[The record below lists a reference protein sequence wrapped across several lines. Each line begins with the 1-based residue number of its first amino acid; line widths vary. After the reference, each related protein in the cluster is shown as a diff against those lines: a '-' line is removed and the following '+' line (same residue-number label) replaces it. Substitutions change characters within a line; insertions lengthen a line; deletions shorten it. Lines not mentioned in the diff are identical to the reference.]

1 MQRDKLP
8 KAVKERI
15 AVLES
20 ELNKKLS
27 ILRVYRGNYYVYS
40 YERAIS
46 KATSKRGPIV
56 RYVGK
61 IDEAGIFKE
70 PKYKGIASFPEQAG
84 MNPKVR
90 AAIDRLR
97 AQNMEISLI
106 PAKDA
111 FYVYDIRFPEKP
123 QCIGTID
130 SSGHLHGIIEREEP
144 KASRKDK
151 LDRADL
157 AILRCLSMNARMPI
171 SNIAKIAGI
180 TPQAA
185 FRRKAALEKKYGIK
199 YFAEINLYKLGYSMF
214 MCFVKFDDVVP
225 DSETLR
231 SALSKEPRV
240 QLAMLAKGSYDLIF
254 YMIAKSSN
262 DAVVS
267 IYKLRKGTLKDYKS
281 TWYVGMYNNYY
292 GYVPLRD
299 EFFDIIEETKVWR
312 RSRDE
317 PTKPKDMMTQTEYLV
332 LRDINT
338 NGLSEFSDIAK
349 RFNLK
354 PQNVRYAYYALKEKY
369 RFFTRITISIV
380 NSYVKYDA
388 IFLVKITNMSMFQD
402 TRKEL
407 MLNVIE
413 EKYPINKY
421 ILEGDISAPD
431 GVMILAPIYSENNLD
446 TIKKDLL
453 NNIKGIEVEDLVVE
467 EILIGRLCY
476 RLFDNMYS
484 LQYKPLVEKYK
495 IKTYAGRILYDKE
508 QIEEPNTTEE
518 IDLSTSNSNVTG

>member
-8 KAVKERI
+8 KLIRERI
-15 AVLES
+15 DALES

-27 ILRVYRGNYYVYS
+27 VLRVYRGNYYIYS

-46 KATSKRGPIV
+46 KARGKKGPIV
-56 RYVGK
+56 RYIGK
-61 IDEAGIFKE
+61 IDESGTFKE
-70 PKYKGIASFPEQAG
+70 PRYKSAAPFPEQTG

-90 AAIDRLR
+90 AAIDRLK
-97 AQNMEISLI
+97 AQNMEISVI

-111 FYVYDIRFPEKP
+111 FYVYDIRFLEKP

-130 SSGHLHGIIEREEP
+130 SNGRMHGIIGKGEA
-144 KASRKDK
+144 KAGKK
-151 LDRADL
+151 KELDRADL

-171 SNIAKIAGI
+171 STIAEIAGI

-185 FRRKAALEKKYGIK
+185 FRKKAVLEKKYGIK
-199 YFAEINLYKLGYSMF
+199 YFAEVDLYELGYSMF
-214 MCFVKFDDVVP
+214 MCFVKFDDMVP
-225 DSETLR
+225 DTELLR
-231 SALSKEPRV
+231 SALSKEPRI
-240 QLAMLAKGSYDLIF
+240 QLAMLTKGSYDLIF
-254 YMIAKSSN
+254 YFIAKDSN

-267 IYKLRKGTLKDYKS
+267 IYNLRKGALKDYKS

-299 EFFDIIEETKVWR
+299 EFFDIIEETKVWH
-312 RSRDE
+312 RSKEE
-317 PTKPKDMMTQTEYLV
+317 PTKPKKMMTQTEYLV

-369 RFFTRITISIV
+369 KFFTRITISIV
-380 NSYVKYDA
+380 NSSVKYNT
-388 IFLVKITNMSMFQD
+388 ILLVKINNMSTFQD
-402 TRKEL
+402 TRKDL
-407 MLNVIE
+407 MLSVIE

-421 ILEGDISAPD
+421 ILEGDISTPE
-431 GVMILAPIYSENNLD
+431 GVMIIAPTYSESD
-446 TIKKDLL
+446 YETIKGDLL
-453 NNIKGIEVEDLVVE
+453 NNIKGIDVDDLIIKEV
-467 EILIGRLCY
+467 IIGRLCY

-484 LQYKPLVEKYK
+484 LQYKPLVETYK
-495 IKTYAGRILYDKE
+495 VKTYAGRIIYDKD
-508 QIEEPNTTEE
+508 QTEEPNTTKE
-518 IDLSTSNSNVTG
+518 IDLTTDNANTKE